1 MDGENWPP
9 LRDSK
14 VEVSSVSPSSE
25 WIEESWVLSGLYTK
39 LKIKKI
45 KISKKKK
52 TVKLKKPVIDLRYAV
67 DTRHFSEFIIWLEVG
82 SSFILG
88 WF

>member
-1 MDGENWPP
+1 MNRGIMG
-9 LRDSK
+9 SK
-14 VEVSSVSPSSE
+14 WFIYKV
-25 WIEESWVLSGLYTK
+25 K
-39 LKIKKI
+39 NKKNQN
-45 KISKKKK
+45 KQKKKK